1 MSEKHNLSE
10 EEITKLK
17 SRVISDAD
25 LFKGGADLSS
35 DGSIS
40 PTEEQL
46 NEIEEDEVL
55 RQDGESLSGEDRK
68 LYEKMMNTFRNKNI
82 KIGDEIDVNCK
93 GGYAT
98 SGYLVKITPQSF
110 FLKIKTS
117 SYGEGGFRTEEFKL
131 ADLDGVHRIME
142 GGVLDLSKDKKSI
155 FPDETQF

>member
-117 SYGEGGFRTEEFKL
+117 LIVKV
-131 ADLDGVHRIME
+131 DLERKN
-142 GGVLDLSKDKKSI
+142 LNL
-155 FPDETQF
+155 